1 LQQLGRRMVQ
11 LRGELTR
18 EEARL
23 HAITYTP
30 DRNGLIAA
38 DLAANIRHLK
48 KRLKALQAAALKLA
62 LHDPALADKLTR
74 LCNTPGSTGGL
85 NSQSR

>member
-1 LQQLGRRMVQ
+1 MVQ
-11 LRGELTR
+11 LRRELTR

-48 KRLKALQAAALKLA
+48 NASKLRKRR
-62 LHDPALADKLTR
+62 P
-74 LCNTPGSTGGL
+74 
-85 NSQSR
+85 